1 MEIKDFT
8 PGQTAYAL
16 MTRRGKTTEHFV
28 MRYTVTKV
36 GRKYVSS
43 TKTPGGGY
51 EEQFFKQ
58 REEDEYLTEKEDWG
72 SSRLK
77 LFLTEQATTDYI
89 EKTMLCTWFKQA
101 TAYGEIEKYTLNQ
114 LRAVRDILEKKNDRA
129 EGNDNE

>member
-28 MRYTVTKV
+28 MRYTVTAV
-36 GRKYVSS
+36 GRKYVHAA
-43 TKTPGGGY
+43 KNPGGGY
-51 EEQFFKQ
+51 AEQFFKQ

-77 LFLTEQATTDYI
+77 LFLTEQAANDYI
-89 EKTMLCTWFKQA
+89 EKTMLWGWFKQA
-101 TAYGEIEKYTLNQ
+101 AAYGEIEKYTLDQ
-114 LRAVRDILEKKNDRA
+114 LRAVREILEKKDDGEEENDH
-129 EGNDNE
+129 E

>member
-43 TKTPGGGY
+43 TKTPGGKGY
-51 EEQFFKQ
+51 FGEEKRQSGGKRQ
-58 REEDEYLTEKEDWG
+58 
-72 SSRLK
+72 
-77 LFLTEQATTDYI
+77 
-89 EKTMLCTWFKQA
+89 
-101 TAYGEIEKYTLNQ
+101 
-114 LRAVRDILEKKNDRA
+114 
-129 EGNDNE
+129 